1 MLGWGAALTATSHPL
16 RTSPVLRGNWI
27 LSELLGMPTPPPPE
41 GVPDLPDDERNEA
54 GQTVAQLLAKHRA
67 DAACSACHERID
79 PLGIALENFDPVGR
93 WRTHD
98 VNGRPIESTS
108 RLGDDRQL
116 EGMAGLVAFLNEERQ
131 ERLFVRRL
139 CRKLLGYALG
149 RSVQPGDRP
158 LLDAIED
165 RLWSTDGR
173 FSTIIEGIVTS
184 AQFASLRF
192 EPATSPGENQP

>member
-1 MLGWGAALTATSHPL
+1 M
-16 RTSPVLRGNWI
+16 LRGNWI
-27 LSELLGMPTPPPPE
+27 LSELLGLPTPPPPQ
-41 GVPDLPDDERNEA
+41 GVPDLPEDERNEA
-54 GQTVAQLLAKHRA
+54 ALTVGQLLAKHRA

-98 VNGRPIESTS
+98 INGRPIDSDS
-108 RLGDDRQL
+108 RLADGRRLQ
-116 EGMAGLVAFLNEERQ
+116 GMEGLVAFLCEERQ
-131 ERLFVRRL
+131 ERMFVRRL

-173 FSTIIEGIVTS
+173 FSTIIEAIVTS
-184 AQFASLRF
+184 PQFDTLRF
-192 EPATSPGENQP
+192 EPAVSAEDRRP